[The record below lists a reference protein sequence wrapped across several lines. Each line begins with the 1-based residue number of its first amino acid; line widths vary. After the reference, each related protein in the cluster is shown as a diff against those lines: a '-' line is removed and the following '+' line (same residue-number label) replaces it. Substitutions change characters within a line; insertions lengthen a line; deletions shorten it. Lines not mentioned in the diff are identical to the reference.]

1 MLNKLFS
8 FNHSKQPLNI
18 SKECIGGLINFMA
31 IAYIIVVN
39 PLILHANGAGFP
51 IAPAIT
57 STVLI
62 IVVMTIAASFII
74 KLPFVLAPGMGIN
87 AIIAYTLVLHDKLPI
102 PTVLGVILFSSL
114 LLFIFSVTR
123 IRQLIIHAI
132 PDFLQIGLSAGIG
145 FFLFLIGAKN
155 VGLIISNPNT
165 IIGIGHMNL
174 PIVLCLMGFIVAS
187 VLFIKR
193 KTYAFL
199 VPIIVISLI
208 YAVLYPATIP
218 QSLVQLPDF
227 SLFMQIDFLAALKL
241 SVLPAILSL
250 FIVNFFDATSTTMG
264 LLSQLHF
271 DSQHE
276 KGVYLKRAL
285 VTDSIGGILASFFG
299 VSPSVIFVESSAAI
313 QNGAKTGL
321 ASLVTAL
328 LCIPFMFLSP
338 LIAMIPSAATSPVLM
353 LVGLIMLSQIRRVKV
368 NNFEDI
374 VAVALTVVMMPLCS
388 SITAGAIFGIVS
400 YTIFKLLL
408 GKTKEISPTLI
419 VIAMVCCGW
428 FWLN

>member
-1 MLNKLFS
+1 MLAKLFS
-8 FNHSKQPLNI
+8 FNSNKQPI
-18 SKECIGGLINFMA
+18 DFPREIMGGIINFMA

-62 IVVMTIAASFII
+62 VVVMTILASFIV

-102 PTVLGVILFSSL
+102 PTVLGVIFFSSL
-114 LLFIFSVTR
+114 LLFVFSVTR
-123 IRQLIIHAI
+123 VRQLIIHAI
-132 PDFLQIGLSAGIG
+132 PEFLQIALSAGIG
-145 FFLFLIGAKN
+145 FFLFLIGVKN
-155 VGLIISNPNT
+155 VGLVIGNPNT
-165 IIGIGHMNL
+165 IVGIGHMNL
-174 PIVLCLMGFIVAS
+174 PIILCLIGFVLATA
-187 VLFIKR
+187 LFIKR

-199 VPIIVISLI
+199 LPIIVISLI
-208 YAVLYPATIP
+208 FAVCYPASIP
-218 QSLVQLPDF
+218 ASLVQLPDF
-227 SLFMQIDFLAALKL
+227 SLFMQIDFLAALKF

-276 KGVYLKRAL
+276 KGAYLKRAL
-285 VTDSIGGILASFFG
+285 LTDSIGGVVSSFFG
-299 VSPSVIFVESSAAI
+299 ISPSVIFIESSAAI

-321 ASLVTAL
+321 ASFITAL

-338 LIAMIPSAATSPVLM
+338 LIGMIPSAATSPILM
-353 LVGLIMLSQIRRVKV
+353 LVGIIMLSHIRRIKV
-368 NNFEDI
+368 HNFEDI
-374 VAVALTVVMMPLCS
+374 VAVVLTVVMMPLCS
-388 SITAGAIFGIVS
+388 SITAGAIFGILS
-400 YTIFKLLL
+400 YTVFKLLL
-408 GKTKEISPTLI
+408 GKTRDVSITLI
-419 VIAMVCCGW
+419 VIAVLCCSW
-428 FWLN
+428 FWFN

>member
-155 VGLIISNPNT
+155 VGLII
-165 IIGIGHMNL
+165 
-174 PIVLCLMGFIVAS
+174 
-187 VLFIKR
+187 
-193 KTYAFL
+193 
-199 VPIIVISLI
+199 
-208 YAVLYPATIP
+208 
-218 QSLVQLPDF
+218 
-227 SLFMQIDFLAALKL
+227 
-241 SVLPAILSL
+241 
-250 FIVNFFDATSTTMG
+250 
-264 LLSQLHF
+264 
-271 DSQHE
+271 
-276 KGVYLKRAL
+276 
-285 VTDSIGGILASFFG
+285 
-299 VSPSVIFVESSAAI
+299 
-313 QNGAKTGL
+313 
-321 ASLVTAL
+321 
-328 LCIPFMFLSP
+328 
-338 LIAMIPSAATSPVLM
+338 
-353 LVGLIMLSQIRRVKV
+353 
-368 NNFEDI
+368 
-374 VAVALTVVMMPLCS
+374 
-388 SITAGAIFGIVS
+388 
-400 YTIFKLLL
+400 
-408 GKTKEISPTLI
+408 
-419 VIAMVCCGW
+419 
-428 FWLN
+428 